1 MLGAV
6 GYVGAHRRDRFII
19 RRRLVGLATA
29 IGVTVLMSTLLGIP
43 IAVGAHEPIIVPG
56 NSTCEVGEF
65 SFKDDDGPLGAA
77 TNGDV
82 TITYSDSTHTTVTA
96 SSRLHH
102 RSGHREGRFE
112 CSHLF
117 HTAIHR
123 SRLDHQQWRPVGGDI
138 SRRGLL
144 LDCLDHYDY
153 RRIHHHNR
161 PIHHHN
167 RYRADHHNRPTHH
180 HNRYRADHHNRPTH
194 HHNRYRAD
202 HNDNCTHDHDHRST
216 NDDDGLDVGGSTS
229 TTQPTSTTTAT
240 TQPDPTTTTDDGG
253 SNNGSAPPVS
263 VLPTEIDQT
272 ELPQTGLGDAA
283 TGALG
288 AALVIAGAGVLL
300 VAEQRAR
307 ARRTALLRRL

>member
-56 NSTCEVGEF
+56 NPTCEVGEF
-65 SFKDDDGPLGAA
+65 SFKDDDGPLSAA

-82 TITYSDSTHTTVTA
+82 TITYSDSTHTTVAASSGFTIDQVIVKAGSSAAIYSTPPFTDLASIINNGGPLAEISHVEVCYSTA
-96 SSRLHH
+96 STTTTTDASTTTTDP
-102 RSGHREGRFE
+102 STTTTDPPTTTTDPPTTTTDPPTTT
-112 CSHLF
+112 
-117 HTAIHR
+117 TATE
-123 SRLDHQQWRPVGGDI
+123 
-138 SRRGLL
+138 
-144 LDCLDHYDY
+144 
-153 RRIHHHNR
+153 
-161 PIHHHN
+161 
-167 RYRADHHNRPTHH
+167 PTTTTT
-180 HNRYRADHHNRPTH
+180 APTTTTTTT
-194 HHNRYRAD
+194 D
-202 HNDNCTHDHDHRST
+202 PPTT
-216 NDDDGLDVGGSTS
+216 TTGLDVGGSTS

-263 VLPTEIDQT
+263 VLPTGIDQT

-307 ARRTALLRRL
+307 TRRTALLRRL